1 MRSKS
6 MRREPKKLG
15 ILTEHGWLIAL
26 AVAVGLM
33 LGLVGPTSAQFF
45 NFGGFQQQQQQ
56 RSSGHNAVAAVSV
69 VAGLV
74 TTRLRRSN
82 SKRRSL
88 GGMGGK
94 RQRLCA
100 RIFPRRRR
108 PRNAA
113 LYRSATF

>member
-1 MRSKS
+1 MCGPEHAKGT
-6 MRREPKKLG
+6 KKLG
-15 ILTEHGWLIAL
+15 ILTERGWLIAL

-33 LGLVGPTSAQFF
+33 LGLVGPTSAQFLISADF
-45 NFGGFQQQQQQ
+45 SSS
-56 RSSGHNAVAAVSV
+56 RSHNAVAAVSAA
-69 VAGLV
+69 AGLV

-100 RIFPRRRR
+100 RIFKG
-108 PRNAA
+108 AA
-113 LYRSATF
+113 ARETQHRTGAPHSSAR